1 MPFTLRLLAGCL
13 VLALTPFHP
22 AAAAAAQQAPT
33 LPDPKPPQ
41 DQKPTIPPDSKTLP
55 QPGTN
60 PSPTLEQTPAPEQK
74 PKSKGE
80 KPVPTKEGALAT
92 AKRVLGNYAEIV
104 KYGEL
109 NRPGITEAV
118 AVIKRGPESER
129 EGLLVSD
136 LAILQFRGAAWK
148 VALSTDRYGAK
159 NSTGYVGVDFLSD
172 SMARRSFHLK
182 FLDRA
187 LGRTRFTLMLSFEG
201 KSGRAPSLPVVIS
214 WNPKVA
220 RYEALDE
227 RGSKF
232 LPEVANPPELSSEK
246 GK

>member
-13 VLALTPFHP
+13 VLALTCFHP
-22 AAAAAAQQAPT
+22 AAAQQAPV
-33 LPDPKPPQ
+33 LPDPKPSQ

-55 QPGTN
+55 LPGTN

-74 PKSKGE
+74 PKSKGT
-80 KPVPTKEGALAT
+80 KPAPTKEGALAT

-109 NRPGITEAV
+109 NRPGLTEAV

-201 KSGRAPSLPVVIS
+201 KSAARHRCPSSSRGIP
-214 WNPKVA
+214 VA